1 MDLSFK
7 LSDNSKK
14 LEKLVLDTNA
24 SFADIGSFD
33 AISSYEM
40 ECKDA
45 KLTCPSKLFLKDI
58 LGLTG
63 CEISVNKMTA
73 GSKAPFA
80 HKHKEN
86 EEVWIVLKGTGSI
99 GVDGKEYP
107 VKEGSFLKISPDGV
121 RTISATTDLE
131 FLCIQTKAGS
141 LNESTLTDGVILQ

>member
-14 LEKLVLDTNA
+14 LENFVKDTNA
-24 SFADIGSFD
+24 AFADIGSFD
-33 AISSYEM
+33 GIGSYEM

-45 KLTCPSKLFLKDI
+45 KLTCPSKLFLKDL

-63 CEISVNKMTA
+63 CEISVNKMAA

-86 EEVWIVLKGTGSI
+86 EELWIVLNGTGSI

-107 VKEGSFLKISPDGV
+107 VKEGSFLKIAPEGV

-141 LNESTLTDGVILQ
+141 LTESTLTDAEIK

>member
-14 LEKLVLDTNA
+14 LENFVKDTNA
-24 SFADIGSFD
+24 TFADIGSFSD
-33 AISSYEM
+33 IGSYEM

-45 KLTCPSKLFLKDI
+45 KLSCPSKLFLKDL

-63 CEISVNKMTA
+63 CEISVNKMAA

-80 HKHKEN
+80 HSHKEN
-86 EEVWIVLKGTGSI
+86 EELWIVLKGTGSI

-107 VKEGSFLKISPDGV
+107 VKEGSFLKIAPAGV

-131 FLCIQTKAGS
+131 FLCVQTKAGF
-141 LNESTLTDGVILQ
+141 LTESTLTDAEIK

>member
-14 LEKLVLDTNA
+14 LEKLVKDTNA

-33 AISSYEM
+33 SIGSYEM

-86 EEVWIVLKGTGSI
+86 EELWIVLKGTGSI

>member
-7 LSDNSKK
+7 LSGNSKK
-14 LEKLVLDTNA
+14 LEKLVKDTNA

-33 AISSYEM
+33 SIGSYEM

-45 KLTCPSKLFLKDI
+45 KLTCPSKLFLKDL

-63 CEISVNKMTA
+63 CEISVNKMVA

-86 EEVWIVLKGTGSI
+86 EELWIVLKGTGSI

>member
-1 MDLSFK
+1 MQPLLISAHF
-7 LSDNSKK
+7 LTS
-14 LEKLVLDTNA
+14 VLMRWSARMQNYPA
-24 SFADIGSFD
+24 
-33 AISSYEM
+33 
-40 ECKDA
+40 
-45 KLTCPSKLFLKDI
+45 LQKLFLKDL

-63 CEISVNKMTA
+63 CEISLNKMAA

-86 EEVWIVLKGTGSI
+86 EELWIVLKGTGSI

-107 VKEGSFLKISPDGV
+107 VKEGSFLKIAPAGV

-141 LNESTLTDGVILQ
+141 LTESTLTDAEIK

>member
-1 MDLSFK
+1 MAFNFN

-14 LEKLVLDTNA
+14 LEKLEKSHNA
-24 SFADIGSFD
+24 GFADIGSFD
-33 AISSYEM
+33 AVSGYEM
-40 ECKDA
+40 ECRDA
-45 KLTCPSKLFLKDI
+45 NLTSPSKLFLKDI

-86 EEVWIVLKGTGSI
+86 EELWIVLKGTGSI
-99 GVDGKEYP
+99 TVDGKEFP

-121 RTISATTDLE
+121 RTVSADTDLV
-131 FLCIQTKAGS
+131 FLCVQTKANS
-141 LNESTLTDGVILQ
+141 LTGYTFTDAIIL

>member
-14 LEKLVLDTNA
+14 LEKLVKDTNA

-33 AISSYEM
+33 GIGSYEM

-45 KLTCPSKLFLKDI
+45 KLSCPSKLFLKDI

-86 EEVWIVLKGTGSI
+86 EELWIVLKGTGSI

-121 RTISATTDLE
+121 RTISATSDLE